1 MENNIP
7 SYDNLIFQTEIDNE
21 KLKKISNTFSKEA
34 TKSFYLKKKHNPP
47 NVIKIKILI
56 SFSYQ
61 KENYEFLYQ
70 FSNISNTDNQ
80 NNNQQ
85 NKINIKEI
93 LNTLLPKL
101 NHIIRKKSY
110 IISYTT
116 NEINN
121 NLNSKNDKSNNFEI
135 LDLSIKNKCKN
146 QISINFNNIKTYNY
160 LCEYP
165 FDIKFK
171 PIFLGIPKDYI
182 CYLKL
187 REKFA
192 KQHLFIN
199 IYFDEDE
206 TIKLDEE
213 EENNKLDIND
223 NKIKKDKEKTIQF
236 VLKKLFFW
244 KKLKEK
250 TNLSPSDAAAKLNSS
265 KKSLDEYF
273 SLVQKAYEYKFD
285 FMKHG
290 LDKINS
296 LRKYVVNYDKNKN
309 QKE

>member
-1 MENNIP
+1 M
-7 SYDNLIFQTEIDNE
+7 D
-21 KLKKISNTFSKEA
+21 
-34 TKSFYLKKKHNPP
+34 
-47 NVIKIKILI
+47 
-56 SFSYQ
+56 
-61 KENYEFLYQ
+61 
-70 FSNISNTDNQ
+70 
-80 NNNQQ
+80 
-85 NKINIKEI
+85 
-93 LNTLLPKL
+93 
-101 NHIIRKKSY
+101 
-110 IISYTT
+110 
-116 NEINN
+116 
-121 NLNSKNDKSNNFEI
+121 
-135 LDLSIKNKCKN
+135 
-146 QISINFNNIKTYNY
+146 
-160 LCEYP
+160 
-165 FDIKFK
+165 
-171 PIFLGIPKDYI
+171 IPKDYI
-182 CYLKL
+182 YYFKF

-199 IYFDEDE
+199 SYFDEDE